1 MKLFL
6 CFVLGMILTL
16 KAMGLQ
22 RCVFLGPPKLVS
34 SGSFQKGDR
43 KVSNIGAYLSVGR
56 SGVKASHYKK
66 DTEAVERVQRRAM
79 KLMRGLEHE
88 SKEE

>member
-1 MKLFL
+1 
-6 CFVLGMILTL
+6 MILTL

-43 KVSNIGAYLSVGR
+43 KVSNIGAYLSIGEVVLR
-56 SGVKASHYKK
+56 PLTIRKTLRQWSVY
-66 DTEAVERVQRRAM
+66 R
-79 KLMRGLEHE
+79 
-88 SKEE
+88 EEQ